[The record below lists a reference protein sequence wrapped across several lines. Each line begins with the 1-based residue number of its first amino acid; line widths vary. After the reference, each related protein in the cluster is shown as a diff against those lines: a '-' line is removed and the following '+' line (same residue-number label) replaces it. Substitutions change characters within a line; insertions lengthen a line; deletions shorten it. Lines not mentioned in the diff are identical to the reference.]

1 YHLQIIHKVSE
12 YIKIE
17 FLFQNPAPWK
27 YWYEDRSEKIVEF
40 LKYIKKYDDTE
51 QAEGNPLLTGWVHLT
66 QNTFKMFFKDDDTLN
81 TLEEIEVIEPQTDSL
96 LHHVQNSIFNNE
108 KKDILFSE
116 NLLSDG
122 SITINSCYSPTREV
136 EVLYNYLVH
145 LVEKK
150 QEKLSA
156 RDIIVMVS
164 DIDLYGSY
172 IKAVFDNAPYK
183 FNYTIADESYVVS
196 DTISNALF
204 SILSLNEQQFTSE
217 KVISL
222 LEFSSIRKQFQIE
235 NTAFI
240 RHIVDAA
247 NIRFG
252 FSGNREHDTDYVS
265 W

>member
-1 YHLQIIHKVSE
+1 
-12 YIKIE
+12 
-17 FLFQNPAPWK
+17 
-27 YWYEDRSEKIVEF
+27 
-40 LKYIKKYDDTE
+40 
-51 QAEGNPLLTGWVHLT
+51 
-66 QNTFKMFFKDDDTLN
+66 
-81 TLEEIEVIEPQTDSL
+81 
-96 LHHVQNSIFNNE
+96 HHVQNSIFNNE

-265 W
+265 WEYGLDRIMYGLTMHGGNEFGTGEKSFFPIDLVEGFDMFNMVRFVYFV